1 MRHEYYYRG
10 FIIQIEDSLK
20 SFIARVFKDV
30 TESPLIRLHAE
41 SGASSTKLLLA
52 QARSRVDTLLKKE
65 QSSVGK
71 SGIDRTGAEPSA
83 KHAKDKAF
91 GL

>member
-20 SFIARVFKDV
+20 SLIARVFKDV
-30 TESPLIRLHAE
+30 TESPLIRLRAE
-41 SGASSTKLLLA
+41 SGASSTKLLLTE
-52 QARSRVDTLLKKE
+52 ARSRVDTLLKKE
-65 QSSVGK
+65 QSYTAPLP
-71 SGIDRTGAEPSA
+71 IEPARGGST
-83 KHAKDKAF
+83 KHAKDKTF

>member
-30 TESPLIRLHAE
+30 TESPLIRLQTE
-41 SGASSTKLLLA
+41 SGVLSTKPLLA
-52 QARSRVDTLLKKE
+52 RARSHIDILLKR
-65 QSSVGK
+65 K
-71 SGIDRTGAEPSA
+71 SPA
-83 KHAKDKAF
+83 
-91 GL
+91 

>member
-30 TESPLIRLHAE
+30 TELPLIRLQAE
-41 SGASSTKLLLA
+41 SGASSTKPILA
-52 QARSRVDTLLKKE
+52 QARSRIDGLLK
-65 QSSVGK
+65 S
-71 SGIDRTGAEPSA
+71 
-83 KHAKDKAF
+83 KA
-91 GL
+91 

>member
-30 TESPLIRLHAE
+30 TESPLIRLRAE
-41 SGASSTKLLLA
+41 SGKSSTKLLLA
-52 QARSRVDTLLKKE
+52 QARSRVDALLKKE
-65 QSSVGK
+65 QSFAARASIEPAR
-71 SGIDRTGAEPSA
+71 SPSA
-83 KHAKDKAF
+83 KHAKDKAY

>member
-20 SFIARVFKDV
+20 SFVARVFKDV
-30 TESPLIRLHAE
+30 TESPLIRLQAE

-65 QSSVGK
+65 QSFAGQS
-71 SGIDRTGAEPSA
+71 SIEPARSPA
-83 KHAKDKAF
+83 VQNAKDKAF

>member
-41 SGASSTKLLLA
+41 SGASSTKPILA
-52 QARSRVDTLLKKE
+52 QARSRIDGLLK
-65 QSSVGK
+65 S
-71 SGIDRTGAEPSA
+71 
-83 KHAKDKAF
+83 KA
-91 GL
+91 